1 MHRLQILLITGFLAS
16 SRLCAQ
22 SGPLRFPAPFGP
34 EISDSLIFMSN
45 NLIPDTADVSLAAIQ
60 FRLISEQDQRPFYL
74 ALSNAGGLVAFSDSL
89 YRVPLRLEKRN
100 AFPFRRPHPGRKYQL
115 HYTCRPGAGDY
126 FGFRVIEANKN
137 PEILDEV
144 FWCSP
149 ESKSA
154 LEFSSFQG
162 WINAR

>member
-1 MHRLQILLITGFLAS
+1 MHRIQILLITGLLAS

-22 SGPLRFPAPFGP
+22 SGPLRFPAPFAA
-34 EISDSLIFMSN
+34 EISDSLIFMSD

-60 FRLISEQDQRPFYL
+60 FRLISEQKQRSFYL

-100 AFPFRRPHPGRKYQL
+100 AFPFRRPHPGRKYL
-115 HYTCRPGAGDY
+115 LLYTRRPGPGDY
-126 FGFRVIEANKN
+126 FGFRLMEANKN
-137 PEILDEV
+137 LEILDEV

-149 ESKSA
+149 ESKSVQ
-154 LEFSSFQG
+154 EFSSFKG
-162 WINAR
+162 WIKAK